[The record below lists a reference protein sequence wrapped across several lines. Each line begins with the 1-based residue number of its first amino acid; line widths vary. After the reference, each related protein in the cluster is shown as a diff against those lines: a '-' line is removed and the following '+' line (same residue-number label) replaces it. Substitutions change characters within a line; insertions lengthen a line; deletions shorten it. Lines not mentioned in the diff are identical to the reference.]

1 MIISN
6 NFNRLLRGIIKEF
19 RDQLVLGIEDK
30 EEAIKITPAIVKT
43 MLCAVNKNYPRDEDG
58 KPLSFTKIDNKQA
71 CDLAEFIF
79 KEGGERGFVFGVI
92 EDEWNRLLKQAGIE
106 K

>member
-19 RDQLVLGIEDK
+19 RDQLVQGVENQ
-30 EEAIKITPAIVKT
+30 EEAKKITPAIVKT
-43 MLCAVNKNYPRDEDG
+43 MLCYKNEEYPRDAAG
-58 KPLSFTKIDNKQA
+58 IPLSFTKIDNKQA
-71 CDLAEFIF
+71 CNLAEFIF
-79 KEGGERGFVFGVI
+79 REGGLRGFIFGII
-92 EDEWNRLLKQAGIE
+92 EDEWQREMDKI